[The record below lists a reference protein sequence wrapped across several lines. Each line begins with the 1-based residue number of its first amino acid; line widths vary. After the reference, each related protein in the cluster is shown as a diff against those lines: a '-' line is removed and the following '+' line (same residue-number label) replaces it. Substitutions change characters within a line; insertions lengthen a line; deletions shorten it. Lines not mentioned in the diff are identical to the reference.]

1 MEMFPG
7 WMIWFGF
14 GLKYCCS
21 FFGVRLRGSKLRGAS
36 RARFRLR
43 MPGKTTAWQ
52 LYKPADNQE
61 IEVEF

>member
-1 MEMFPG
+1 
-7 WMIWFGF
+7 
-14 GLKYCCS
+14 
-21 FFGVRLRGSKLRGAS
+21 VRLRGSKLRGAS
-36 RARFRLR
+36 GARFRLR